1 MPNEDSKI
9 LKYNQG
15 EKSLKAP
22 AIIYADLECL
32 LKKSI
37 HVKIIMK
44 NFTQREKLSICLL
57 VGYSL
62 FTSCSF
68 DATENKLGC
77 YRGKGCMERF
87 CRDLRDHAMKY
98 YEEKEMI
105 LLTDKENKSYE
116 QQKVCYICKKNLV
129 LIKMI
134 KMYLNY
140 TIKSEIIV
148 IALEN

>member
-1 MPNEDSKI
+1 
-9 LKYNQG
+9 
-15 EKSLKAP
+15 
-22 AIIYADLECL
+22 
-32 LKKSI
+32 
-37 HVKIIMK
+37 MK
-44 NFTQREKLSICLL
+44 C
-57 VGYSL
+57 
-62 FTSCSF
+62 
-68 DATENKLGC
+68 
-77 YRGKGCMERF
+77 
-87 CRDLRDHAMKY
+87 

>member
-57 VGYSL
+57 VIHCLQIVHSM
-62 FTSCSF
+62 
-68 DATENKLGC
+68 
-77 YRGKGCMERF
+77 R
-87 CRDLRDHAMKY
+87 
-98 YEEKEMI
+98 
-105 LLTDKENKSYE
+105 
-116 QQKVCYICKKNLV
+116 QKTNLV
-129 LIKMI
+129 VTEAKVVW
-134 KMYLNY
+134 KGFVG
-140 TIKSEIIV
+140 T
-148 IALEN
+148 

>member
-1 MPNEDSKI
+1 
-9 LKYNQG
+9 
-15 EKSLKAP
+15 
-22 AIIYADLECL
+22 
-32 LKKSI
+32 
-37 HVKIIMK
+37 
-44 NFTQREKLSICLL
+44 
-57 VGYSL
+57 
-62 FTSCSF
+62 
-68 DATENKLGC
+68 
-77 YRGKGCMERF
+77 
-87 CRDLRDHAMKY
+87 MKY